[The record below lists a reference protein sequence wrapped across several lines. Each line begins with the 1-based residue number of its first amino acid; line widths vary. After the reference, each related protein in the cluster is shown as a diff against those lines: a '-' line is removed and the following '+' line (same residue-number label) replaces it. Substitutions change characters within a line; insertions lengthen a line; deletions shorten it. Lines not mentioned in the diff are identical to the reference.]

1 MSIRHTVRRGDSL
14 WALANQYLGS
24 GTKFPQIYDHHN
36 QEVARVGYSRRLFPI
51 EDPNLIYVSQ
61 IIIIPGREQTKRT
74 QSAPPAAGT
83 KTEGGNLPL
92 PVNLRVEYTLGR
104 DTPPV
109 RYVEPGIDYT
119 ITAEMSGKIAV
130 ELLSADR
137 YRHSLELLMSKDPTQ
152 VKQKLG
158 EIYDPVLR
166 NLTAR
171 PEMIYESGQV
181 KIQTAAQA
189 DMGPY
194 SVTVEADAPNHLTGR
209 LTSMPVSHTVD
220 VDGSRYKYSAELE
233 FKVEVTLY
241 SRPSDNIKK
250 TVKVLPPQP
259 KEDLAAYPKDKAI
272 GWQEITTMVTWTII
286 GTAMILL
293 GCRQL
298 PMASRTTSIIP
309 FRHNIYPNDPLHKG
323 CSSNNA

>member
-130 ELLSADR
+130 ELLSANR

-194 SVTVEADAPNHLTGR
+194 LVIIEADAPNHLTGR
-209 LTSMPVSHTVD
+209 LTSLPVTGTMD
-220 VDGSRYKYSAELE
+220 ADGRRYKYSAELE
-233 FKVEVTLY
+233 YKLEVILYPGTKGGPGKPAKVTL
-241 SRPSDNIKK
+241 SE
-250 TVKVLPPQP
+250 
-259 KEDLAAYPKDKAI
+259 KESQYALQEENKI
-272 GWQEITTMVTWTII
+272 GWQEISTMVAWTII

-293 GCRQL
+293 GCKQL
-298 PMASRTTSIIP
+298 PMTSRTTSIMP
-309 FRHNIYPNDPLHKG
+309 FRHTIYPNDPLYRRYHN
-323 CSSNNA
+323 NNA